1 MALQGKLKIGQKEY
15 GSVQCEYEFR
25 QACDDTSMPSSR
37 PRGGTLTFVMPSTSD
52 DDLFFYKWMF
62 SKTEAKNGT
71 FTFSVWAKQ
80 NKQSYKTLEF
90 ENAYCIQLSD
100 FFNDSD
106 SRLMYTTVTIT
117 AEIINVGNSDKAEYD
132 NEWT

>member
-1 MALQGKLKIGQKEY
+1 
-15 GSVQCEYEFR
+15 
-25 QACDDTSMPSSR
+25 
-37 PRGGTLTFVMPSTSD
+37 
-52 DDLFFYKWMF
+52 MF

-117 AEIINVGNSDKAEYD
+117 AEIINVGDSDKAEYD

>member
-1 MALQGKLKIGQKEY
+1 MALQGQLKIGGRIY
-15 GSVQCEYEFR
+15 GVIECSYDFSQIVDE
-25 QACDDTSMPSSR
+25 TGKPTSR
-37 PRGGTLTFVMPSTSD
+37 PRGGSITFVMPSTSD
-52 DDLFFYKWMF
+52 DDLFFYNWMF
-62 SKTEAKNGT
+62 NKTQVHSGT
-71 FTFSVWAKQ
+71 FRFCVYTTR

>member
-1 MALQGKLKIGQKEY
+1 MTI
-15 GSVQCEYEFR
+15 F
-25 QACDDTSMPSSR
+25 
-37 PRGGTLTFVMPSTSD
+37 FST
-52 DDLFFYKWMF
+52 
-62 SKTEAKNGT
+62 NGCLVT

-90 ENAYCIQLSD
+90 DNAYCIQLSD